1 LAVIGHLANNCTT
14 WWPVAVSIVN
24 PVGVYNKPY
33 NYAQEAM
40 KTTLLGMQSEV
51 QYYAREKMLQETMS
65 DHS

>member
-40 KTTLLGMQSEV
+40 ETALLEMQIEA
-51 QYYAREKMLQETMS
+51 QYYAEEKNLQETMS
-65 DHS
+65 AQS